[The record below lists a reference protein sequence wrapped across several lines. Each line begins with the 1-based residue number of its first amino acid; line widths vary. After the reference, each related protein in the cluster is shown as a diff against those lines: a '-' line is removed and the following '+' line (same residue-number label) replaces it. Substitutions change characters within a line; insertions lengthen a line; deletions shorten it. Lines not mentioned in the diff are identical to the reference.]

1 MVLVN
6 PLALSN
12 QSYSLAF
19 YGLQTT
25 ILKFLK
31 LAGGHELTHG
41 YDDEISFLSWK
52 SSDK

>member
-12 QSYSLAF
+12 PKASSLAF

-25 ILKFLK
+25 ILKFVK

-41 YDDEISFLSWK
+41 YDDEISFLS
-52 SSDK
+52 